1 MFQNYFKIGWR
12 NLVKSKGYS
21 AINIGGLAVGMAVA
35 ILIGLWMYDELSFNK
50 YHNNY
55 ETVAQVMCRSSFN
68 GESRT
73 TPALARP
80 LEAVIREQYGG
91 NFKNIV
97 MSRWNEGHI
106 LTAGDKALS
115 KNGRS
120 MQPGVME
127 MLSLKMLRG
136 TWKAL
141 EDPSSI
147 ILSASTAKALFGDA
161 DAMDK
166 SIKIDNKLDVKVTGV
181 YEDLPPNTDFSN
193 LEFVYPW
200 DLLVANTPWIKE
212 VEDEWD
218 NNSFLM
224 YVQLQPNFTPELAS
238 ANIKDAQLKYSD
250 ADTKRFNPQI
260 FLHPMRDWH
269 LYSEFKNGVNVG
281 GRIQYVKLFGIIG
294 VFVLLLACI
303 NFMNLSTARSEKR
316 AKEVGIR
323 KAVGSM
329 RGQLIRQF
337 LSESLLVAFIAFV
350 LAILLAT
357 ISLPLFNDLAGKKMS
372 MFWSNPYFWIISLSF
387 VIITGLISGS
397 YPALYLSS
405 FNPVKVLKGTFRAGR
420 YAGLPRKVLVVVQYT
435 VSVALIIGT
444 VIVYKQIDHA
454 KNRPVGYN
462 REGMLMIHIKADEV
476 RDKFE
481 VLQQE
486 LKQQGVVS
494 SMARSSSPMMAV
506 WDRDGGIEWD
516 GKGEDKVQGFSS
528 IRTTFD
534 YGKTVGWQI
543 KEGRDFSRE
552 LRTDSLSD
560 YGDKSITRSII
571 INEASEKYIGIRN
584 IVGQTLRWDGFQFK
598 VIGIVK
604 DIVMESPFT
613 PVNQA
618 VYIVKYDKAYGYVI
632 IRVNPSLSI
641 AQALPK
647 IEKTFKRLIP
657 SVPFEYQ
664 FADTEYSMKFTA
676 EERVGKLAAVFATL
690 AILISCL
697 GLFGLASFV
706 AEKRTKELGVRKV
719 LGASVFNLWKMLSKD
734 FIILVMISCL
744 IAAPI
749 AWYYLHDWLQGYEY
763 RTFISWWV
771 FAIAIAG
778 ALLITI
784 LTVSY
789 QAMKAA
795 VGNPVKA
802 LRTE

>member
-1 MFQNYFKIGWR
+1 
-12 NLVKSKGYS
+12 
-21 AINIGGLAVGMAVA
+21 
-35 ILIGLWMYDELSFNK
+35 
-50 YHNNY
+50 
-55 ETVAQVMCRSSFN
+55 MCRSSFN

-80 LEAVIREQYGG
+80 LEAVIREQYGS

-97 MSRWNEGHI
+97 MSRWTEGHI

-115 KNGRS
+115 KRGRS

-127 MLSLKMLRG
+127 MLSLKMKRG
-136 TWKAL
+136 TWKGL

-147 ILSASTAKALFGDA
+147 ILSESTAKALFGDA
-161 DAMDK
+161 EAMDK
-166 SIKIDNKLDVKVTGV
+166 SIRIDNKLDVKVTGV
-181 YEDLPPNTDFSN
+181 YEDLPPNTDFVD
-193 LEFVYPW
+193 LEFIYPW
-200 DLLVANTPWIKE
+200 DLLVANTPWIQE
-212 VEDEWD
+212 VKDQWD
-218 NNSFLM
+218 NNSFVM
-224 YVQLQPNFTPELAS
+224 YVQLQPNLTSELAS
-238 ANIKDAQLKYSD
+238 ANIKDAQMKNAD
-250 ADTKRFNPQI
+250 ADTKRFNPQL

-269 LYSEFKNGVNVG
+269 LYSEFRNGVNIG

-337 LSESLLVAFIAFV
+337 LSESMLVAFIAFV

-357 ISLPLFNDLAGKKMS
+357 ISLPLFNELAGKKMT
-372 MFWSNPYFWIISLSF
+372 MFWSNPYFWIISLAF
-387 VIITGLISGS
+387 VLITGLISGS

-481 VLQQE
+481 LLQEE

-494 SMARSSSPMMAV
+494 AMARSSSPMTAV

-516 GKGEDKVQGFSS
+516 GKGEEKVQGFSS

-552 LRTDSLSD
+552 LKTDSLSD
-560 YGDKSITRSII
+560 YGDRSITRSII
-571 INEASEKYIGIRN
+571 INEASEKYIGIKN

-604 DIVMESPFT
+604 DVLMESPFT

-632 IRVNPSLSI
+632 IRVNPALSM

-647 IEKTFKRLIP
+647 IEKTFRRLMP

-734 FIILVMISCL
+734 FIILVMISCI
-744 IAAPI
+744 IATPI